1 MELKKIPTLLP
12 VRLFEPNYDDRKA
25 PDDLVNNPRRPCIA
39 SDQSVFLQVGPE
51 LTTGQNPV
59 KIAADRFFII
69 SPRTKTAGSKVFSRE
84 SNISSQ
90 ESKAFSQESKV
101 SS

>member
-59 KIAADRFFII
+59 KIAADRFII

-84 SNISSQ
+84 SNITSQ